1 MSCVYV
7 CLTLLRAVYQSD
19 WPSFQ
24 PCVCPSDLAVCQAVW
39 VCACPCVSY
48 LTFLWTVCMS
58 SCLSVW
64 SCSGLVVCPRVRST
78 HLLNKKEI
86 IFVCDFSFCCLLAN
100 LFPYWI
106 SENGQMIFCPLLPI
120 IGWYL
125 VHISCSK
132 MSVYTHTHTQLQLSL
147 IWGCVKEEH

>member
-1 MSCVYV
+1 MYVYILAVSCVCVCMSDLAVLFSCEVHFCLSDSAASLSVRAFYSSCVYVFQSDSVSCVYV

-19 WPSFQ
+19 WLSFQ

-64 SCSGLVVCPRVRST
+64 SCSGLVVCPRVRSLN
-78 HLLNKKEI
+78 LLNKKKL
-86 IFVCDFSFCCLLAN
+86 FVVCDFF
-100 LFPYWI
+100 F
-106 SENGQMIFCPLLPI
+106 LLP
-120 IGWYL
+120 
-125 VHISCSK
+125 VS
-132 MSVYTHTHTQLQLSL
+132 
-147 IWGCVKEEH
+147 